1 MTTAGVMV
9 WLVAPALSL
18 SKGLW
23 PARSEGVRPAAEA
36 VVAGVLRSLR
46 QPPADPRQSLLALRI
61 LRV

>member
-1 MTTAGVMV
+1 MNDDYRRREGVAGTRVR
-9 WLVAPALSL
+9 
-18 SKGLW
+18 